1 MRLGDGLEV
10 IRTRAFAYC
19 RSLERIVIPRGVKV
33 IDKWAF
39 EHCSQLTTVELNH
52 GLEKIGAN
60 AFRYCTLLR
69 EISIPPSVKAIGHAA
84 FKYCSQLTTAVV
96 LCEEIEEF
104 VLGDPMRG
112 WWNDY
117 PGVHEKRLRA
127 YCFLVRCNIPNRVGL
142 VGARKLRTNIHEM
155 LRGIPLISP
164 KGLGFYFDSIDSK
177 LSVYEGSTVLELAI
191 WKTKIIEQTDG
202 NIELLTNAMKMG
214 CRIDSLSMVDIIV
227 PIVLTFF

>member
-1 MRLGDGLEV
+1 MDLRRLGQMHSYIAHCFAKFDPP
-10 IRTRAFAYC
+10 IRQGDWPC
-19 RSLERIVIPRGVKV
+19 CIQI
-33 IDKWAF
+33 
-39 EHCSQLTTVELNH
+39 
-52 GLEKIGAN
+52 
-60 AFRYCTLLR
+60 
-69 EISIPPSVKAIGHAA
+69 
-84 FKYCSQLTTAVV
+84 CSQLTTAVV

-117 PGVHEKRLRA
+117 PGVHEKRLRT

-164 KGLGFYFDSIDSK
+164 KGLGIYFDSIDSK

-191 WKTKIIEQTDG
+191 RKTKIIEQTDG
-202 NIELLTNAMKMG
+202 NINLLTNAMKMG
-214 CRIDSLSMVDIIV
+214 CRSY
-227 PIVLTFF
+227 